1 MRSPTRG
8 TGTGRSPDR
17 LREPAKQRVLRIV
30 FGMPLDGQRPRCCP
44 IHPFD
49 ALDDA
54 VLRPRGR
61 AQRRGQVTD
70 RLMVAAVDARAHR
83 PEGAMQQ
90 GVRLD
95 AQPVASGRVGVIDRP
110 PAAFAREVLV
120 QRPAQGHVQDLDAA
134 TDGEDGEPAALRA
147 GDERELDGIAGGIG
161 FAEPGMRRGAIARR
175 VDVLPA
181 GEHQPLHPVEGG
193 ARGLGVEHRW
203 HQEGHEAGAGEGA
216 HVRDVEGDAFPTA
229 VGAARRAH
237 RDDFDHGVAAGEGEP
252 RSGQLGWEPPRQP
265 PRTPYSGMVLSPPLT
280 VPSCGY
286 DLGGRCPSY
295 KSTPWA
301 RWLAPPT
308 TSGAEPDESEG
319 WGGKFA
325 PWYAMARRCPL

>member
-1 MRSPTRG
+1 MRSPTRE

-30 FGMPLDGQRPRCCP
+30 FGMPLDGQRPPCRP
-44 IHPFD
+44 SHRFD

-70 RLMVAAVDARAHR
+70 RLMVAAVYARAHG

-95 AQPVASGRVGVIDRP
+95 AQPVASGRVGVIDRAP
-110 PAAFAREVLV
+110 PALAREVLV
-120 QRPAQGHVQDLDAA
+120 QGAAQGHVQDLDAA
-134 TDGEDGEPAALRA
+134 TDGEDGKPATLRA

-161 FAEPGMRRGAIARR
+161 FAEPGMRQRAIARR
-175 VDVLPA
+175 LDVLTP
-181 GEHQPLHPVEGG
+181 GEHQPLDAVECG

-203 HQEGHEAGAGEGA
+203 DQGGHEAGAGEGA

-237 RDDFDHGVAAGEGEP
+237 RDDLGHDVGAGEGEGEP
-252 RSGQLGWEPPRQP
+252 RSGQLGLETPRQST
-265 PRTPYSGMVLSPPLT
+265 RTPYSGMVLSPPLT

-295 KSTPWA
+295 KSTPCA
-301 RWLAPPT
+301 RWLESST
-308 TSGAEPDESEG
+308 TSRA
-319 WGGKFA
+319 
-325 PWYAMARRCPL
+325 